1 LTSLSCAAIRSR
13 RCADFF
19 PGEFTDLR
27 IRFNLPKELPL
38 FKPSFNIAPGKDVP
52 VIVRDGDRNV
62 VKLMRWGLVPSWSQ
76 DPAIGNQMINARCET
91 LNQKPSFKQLLS
103 RNRCVIPADGFFEW
117 RRIGRAGKIPMR
129 VRMRNRKPF
138 TMAGLWDL
146 WRDPDG
152 EELYSFTIITV
163 PANKLFRA
171 IHDRMPL
178 ILDPDVKGSGSP
190 P

>member
-1 LTSLSCAAIRSR
+1 LGNPAA
-13 RCADFF
+13 AW
-19 PGEFTDLR
+19 EQR
-27 IRFNLPKELPL
+27 IA
-38 FKPSFNIAPGKDVP
+38 S
-52 VIVRDGDRNV
+52 
-62 VKLMRWGLVPSWSQ
+62 
-76 DPAIGNQMINARCET
+76 
-91 LNQKPSFKQLLS
+91 
-103 RNRCVIPADGFFEW
+103 
-117 RRIGRAGKIPMR
+117 GKIPMR
-129 VRMRNRKPF
+129 VRMKDQKPF

>member
-1 LTSLSCAAIRSR
+1 
-13 RCADFF
+13 
-19 PGEFTDLR
+19 
-27 IRFNLPKELPL
+27 
-38 FKPSFNIAPGKDVP
+38 
-52 VIVRDGDRNV
+52 
-62 VKLMRWGLVPSWSQ
+62 
-76 DPAIGNQMINARCET
+76 MINARCET